1 MYVTAVEASGK
12 TRSKPDEIQS
22 GTKSGAFSRLTP
34 VEG

>member
-12 TRSKPDEIQS
+12 TTRSKPDEIQS

-34 VEG
+34 S